1 MIFDARRWSR
11 GFGAQFKQLENWQFC
26 WFGPFFFSTRKKKKK
41 KMRPQKEE
49 EYQKSIF
56 FFFSL

>member
-26 WFGPFFFSTRKKKKK
+26 WFGPFFLYTKEEKK
-41 KMRPQKEE
+41 KMRPQEEE
-49 EYQKSIF
+49 EYQKCIF